1 MNTVFVS
8 IPFNGQ
14 FDDVFDAVSALAS
27 KRHLKAERIDQTS
40 AVAKPVIDS
49 VLRAIREARVVIAD
63 VTGSNPNVLHE
74 VGLAQAFGKPIVL
87 LTQEQPEQAAF
98 NVRSL
103 TVIRYNPSDLHQL
116 ALKVDQALA
125 ETTSPN
131 ELLRTMLVPSTLGWP
146 TSDTRFVIVASPL
159 SYRRAVGRAGGY
171 TKLRRTYS
179 DYVGVRGILQSFGLL
194 FDFDVLPDM
203 LDPEDY
209 ADDVLQEPMNVY
221 CIASPK
227 ANRWTKTI
235 LDEYSRRWAPRM
247 AFSANPESK
256 NLRNVSV
263 NILCDGELLRP
274 RGWVLNDERDRNMK
288 DFGLIV
294 RGPNPYNPELM
305 AAVLAGRSSLG
316 TEGACIAFTD
326 PRTVE
331 NIQKRLSVVG
341 VSLEDHRVP
350 FWVMVSI
357 ERDERGEAI
366 RDTVNIGADEF
377 FTRR

>member
-171 TKLRRTYS
+171 TKLRQPIPT
-179 DYVGVRGILQSFGLL
+179 
-194 FDFDVLPDM
+194 M
-203 LDPEDY
+203 
-209 ADDVLQEPMNVY
+209 
-221 CIASPK
+221 
-227 ANRWTKTI
+227 
-235 LDEYSRRWAPRM
+235 
-247 AFSANPESK
+247 
-256 NLRNVSV
+256 
-263 NILCDGELLRP
+263 
-274 RGWVLNDERDRNMK
+274 
-288 DFGLIV
+288 
-294 RGPNPYNPELM
+294 
-305 AAVLAGRSSLG
+305 
-316 TEGACIAFTD
+316 
-326 PRTVE
+326 
-331 NIQKRLSVVG
+331 
-341 VSLEDHRVP
+341 
-350 FWVMVSI
+350 
-357 ERDERGEAI
+357 
-366 RDTVNIGADEF
+366 
-377 FTRR
+377 